1 MKAKFGTCGKDD
13 TEVMVVDG
21 KGKPFKLVIGD
32 TAVSLVDDAG
42 DKIEV
47 SRNALYQ
54 QYKVWTPPK
63 QDFNS
68 GICSWVCVCAN
79 ASLPLQ
85 YPNAKLA
92 LRAWFGAHFLQR
104 VLSRI

>member
-13 TEVMVVDG
+13 TKVMVVDG

-68 GICSWVCVCAN
+68 GICSWVCVCV
-79 ASLPLQ
+79 
-85 YPNAKLA
+85 
-92 LRAWFGAHFLQR
+92 RTRHCHFSIPTRSSHCELGSEHMF
-104 VLSRI
+104 LKEC

>member
-68 GICSWVCVCAN
+68 GICSWVCVCVCERVIATSVSQREARI
-79 ASLPLQ
+79 ASLV
-85 YPNAKLA
+85 
-92 LRAWFGAHFLQR
+92 RSTCF
-104 VLSRI
+104 

>member
-13 TEVMVVDG
+13 TKVMVVDG

-68 GICSWVCVCAN
+68 GICSWVCVCERVIAASVSQREARI
-79 ASLPLQ
+79 ASLV
-85 YPNAKLA
+85 
-92 LRAWFGAHFLQR
+92 RSTCF
-104 VLSRI
+104 